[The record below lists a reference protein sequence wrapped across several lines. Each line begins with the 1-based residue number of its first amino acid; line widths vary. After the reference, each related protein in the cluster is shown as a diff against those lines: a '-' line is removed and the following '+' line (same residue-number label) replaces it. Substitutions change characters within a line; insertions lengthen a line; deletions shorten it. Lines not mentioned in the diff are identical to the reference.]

1 MAGSV
6 FQPYVSEA
14 GVHFA
19 GVYKCDIDGKVINT
33 ALNMN
38 IGDRFHA
45 NDLVCPITNQHDTT
59 TAVAEHRVLN
69 ASYSKLAAAIA
80 LKIKDIYVRPGAK
93 VLYIADDTCGIEL
106 SHLSDIVGP
115 DGRVYVVGQHEIIKS
130 VDDEFGCLDKRS
142 NISYIDATSYNPL
155 AYKERIGEIDVII
168 SDVDHI
174 YQIESL
180 ALNASTIMEEGNFII
195 FIKAHIA
202 AHLSYL
208 HNGAIVPSIAIYE
221 PDMRNLEEHQ
231 FDILHGITLEPY
243 MESYGCIVGSY
254 PS

>member
-6 FQPYVSEA
+6 FQPYVTEA
-14 GVHFA
+14 GVHFD
-19 GVYKCDIDGKVINT
+19 GVHKCDIDGKVINT
-33 ALNMN
+33 ALNYMN

-45 NDLVCPITNQHDTT
+45 NDLVCRIT
-59 TAVAEHRVLN
+59 
-69 ASYSKLAAAIA
+69 
-80 LKIKDIYVRPGAK
+80 RPGAK
-93 VLYIADDTCGIEL
+93 VLYIADDTCAIEL

-195 FIKAHIA
+195 FIKAHVA
-202 AHLSYL
+202 AHLIYL

-221 PDMRNLEEHQ
+221 PDMRKLEEHQ